1 MKKVIKIAVGILLSS
16 IIIAVGVFIAKSKNE
31 DVLDYE

>member
-16 IIIAVGVFIAKSKNE
+16 VLIVVGIFIAMHKNE

>member
-16 IIIAVGVFIAKSKNE
+16 ILIVVGIFIAIPKNK